1 MKTRIFLVVLFA
13 FTISLTAQEI
23 KVPAKV
29 KDAFTKLYPKA
40 TEIKWGKEGKTEFEA
55 EFKVN
60 GTAVSVVVDVKGNL
74 KETETDIAKL
84 ELPKGVEEF
93 VAKNY
98 KGWSITESSKIVD
111 AKDNVTFEVQVTK
124 DKVKKDLIFDK
135 NGIPLVKKETKK
147 EKNEK
152 EEKD

>member
-1 MKTRIFLVVLFA
+1 MADEK
-13 FTISLTAQEI
+13 EI

-29 KDAFTKLYPKA
+29 KDALTKLYPKA

-60 GTAVSVVVDVKGNL
+60 GTAVSVVMDVKGNL
-74 KETETDIAKL
+74 NETETDIAKL

-93 VAKNY
+93 VAKNH
-98 KGWSITESSKIVD
+98 KGWNITESSKIVD
-111 AKDNVTFEVQVTK
+111 AKGNVTFEAQVTK

-135 NGIPLVKKETKK
+135 NGKPRVKKELQRRYPRHPWP
-147 EKNEK
+147 
-152 EEKD
+152 